1 MCYTGC
7 IVTSAGISAGMDMS
21 LHVIGREFGTAR
33 RDEIARRNEYTATL
47 EADCDPFGALM
58 A

>member
-1 MCYTGC
+1 
-7 IVTSAGISAGMDMS
+7 MDMS